1 MWVENVAAGVSVR
14 IAAVLVVV
22 TPPLVTAVA
31 VTA

>member
-14 IAAVLVVV
+14 NAAVFVVV

-31 VTA
+31 VTV